1 MSTYLNV
8 AEVETAVVNLASA
21 YPSLCQLI
29 TLPNTTVEGRTS
41 HALLLGGGAPGSRD
55 CVMIIGGQHAKE
67 WGSCEIILNLAV
79 DLIEAFE
86 TNTGRA
92 YGGKVFSASQI
103 QQIMNGLHVIVFPL
117 VNPDGR
123 KFSQDHIASHAP
135 AGLAAQPQS
144 RVRRRQLQLRRRR
157 PEPQLRLPVRLQH
170 GVRALELPGDGRSLQ

>member
-1 MSTYLNV
+1 MSYLNV

-21 YPSLCQLI
+21 HPSLCQLI

-79 DLIEAFE
+79 DLIMAFE

-92 YGGKVFSASQI
+92 YGGKIFSASQI
-103 QQIMNGLHVIVFPL
+103 QQIMNGLHVIFSPRQ
-117 VNPDGR
+117 PDGR
-123 KFSQDHIASHAP
+123 KFSQDKHRKQRPVPEWRATATPRTARELHVEA
-135 AGLAAQPQS
+135 
-144 RVRRRQLQLRRRR
+144 VRKSC
-157 PEPQLRLPVRLQH
+157 EPFPVFEYDS
-170 GVRALELPGDGRSLQ
+170 VV